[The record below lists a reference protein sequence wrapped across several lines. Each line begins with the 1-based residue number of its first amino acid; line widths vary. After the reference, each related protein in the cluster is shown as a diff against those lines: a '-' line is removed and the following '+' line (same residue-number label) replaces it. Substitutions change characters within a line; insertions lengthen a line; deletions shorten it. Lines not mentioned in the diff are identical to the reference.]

1 MKKNHRLYAIIILIS
16 IVFYGIF
23 KILICRVYSISVS
36 FGLEL
41 FGYNP
46 TEVLNRLND
55 LSATTEYMNHYLG
68 WLIYYPTYLL
78 LHLIFIQLLF
88 FNQKRLKN
96 QLSLG
101 LISVI
106 GLLLVFILVGKWLG
120 FTLLYTTSYAL
131 FQHLFGLPFILLS
144 IEGGRILY
152 TDIEKKLS
160 QWSPL

>member
-1 MKKNHRLYAIIILIS
+1 MKKNHRLYAVIVLIS

-23 KILICRVYSISVS
+23 KVLVCRLYSVPVS

-41 FGYNP
+41 FGFDP
-46 TEVLNRLND
+46 AEALDKLNN
-55 LSATTEYMNHYLG
+55 LSATTEHMDHYLG

-78 LHLIFIQLLF
+78 LHLVFIQLLF
-88 FNQKRLKN
+88 FHQRKLKK

-101 LISVI
+101 LITVI
-106 GLLLVFILVGKWLG
+106 GLLLIFIFVGKWKGL
-120 FTLLYTTSYAL
+120 TLLYSTSYAL

-152 TDIEKKLS
+152 SDIEKKLS
-160 QWSPL
+160 Q

>member
-1 MKKNHRLYAIIILIS
+1 MKKNHKLYAVIVLVS

-23 KILICRVYSISVS
+23 KTLVCRLYSVPVS

-41 FGYNP
+41 LGFDP
-46 TEVLNRLND
+46 IEILERLNE
-55 LSATTEYMNHYLG
+55 LSVNSGFMDHYLG

-78 LHLIFIQLLF
+78 LHVVFIQLLF
-88 FNQKRLKN
+88 FNQKKLKK
-96 QLSLG
+96 QLSFG
-101 LISVI
+101 LIIVV
-106 GLLLVFILVGKWLG
+106 GALLILIFAGKWLG
-120 FTLLYTTSYAL
+120 LNFIYETSYAL

-160 QWSPL
+160 Q